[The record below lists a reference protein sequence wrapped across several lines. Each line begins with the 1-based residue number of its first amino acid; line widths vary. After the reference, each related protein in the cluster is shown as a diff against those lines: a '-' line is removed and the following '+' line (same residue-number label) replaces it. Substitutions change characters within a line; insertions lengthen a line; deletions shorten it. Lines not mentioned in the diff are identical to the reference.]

1 LSFHGGRGGA
11 VAYLRGK
18 LVIGPWSDRAAS
30 LVVTKADISHHDVEY
45 DLVALRRALTFHEM
59 HVRHVCFSGA
69 ISAIPSAV
77 VPSGRYC
84 SCFDCVTEIVT
95 YQRYAACVACVANGG
110 RLDAAEVARLAP
122 RYGAKR
128 RVGSRRLVG
137 GATDD
142 DDALSQPSLHAT
154 AINNILSRLL

>member
-1 LSFHGGRGGA
+1 
-11 VAYLRGK
+11 
-18 LVIGPWSDRAAS
+18 

-95 YQRYAACVACVANGG
+95 YQRYAACVACVVCVACVACVASACMANGG